1 MTAFYFTL
9 VRRLNP
15 QEVILTGERLTP
27 ESQIP
32 ARFRL
37 DDRSR
42 TLTGMDEV
50 EVVNL
55 EIVEDSPPVNV
66 FNARQVADKQAPVSK
81 PKSPT
86 VKPKPKPVALPE
98 PAETQLEFDFTAPV
112 SRFSETERKTLRMLR
127 EHQRTLY
134 GEQWVAWREYQA
146 IKGESQ

>member
-1 MTAFYFTL
+1 MTTFYFTL

-27 ESQIP
+27 ECQIP

-42 TLTGMDEV
+42 ALTGSDEV
-50 EVVNL
+50 EVLNL

-81 PKSPT
+81 PKP
-86 VKPKPKPVALPE
+86 PKPKPPVVLPE
-98 PAETQLEFDFTAPV
+98 PTETQLEFDFTAPV
-112 SRFSETERKTLRMLR
+112 SRFSEEERKTLRMLR

-134 GEQWVAWREYQA
+134 GEQWLAWRQYQA